1 MADWFSP
8 FFSNKYVKKNF
19 IANTADGA
27 LYAFG
32 ISFISLNTI
41 MPVFVKKL
49 SGSNIAVGL
58 IPVFWT
64 IGFNLPQIF
73 FANYVRKVPYKKSL
87 LLKTAIG
94 QRIPWLILAF
104 LCFFIFESIS
114 DSAALIFFFL
124 VFLMA
129 AVAGSINL
137 PGWFDLLAKLTPV
150 QLRGRLF
157 ASRSFLGSLLG
168 IAGGISAER
177 ILRSVVYPY
186 NFGLLFSATFLLM
199 MISYCF
205 LLTLKE
211 EEPNAT
217 KNELHYGEF
226 FRGLPVILKLNRN
239 FRNFL
244 IADALLI
251 SALMADAFYAVN
263 ALQKFS
269 LPDSFAGVFTVIVMT
284 SIMAGNL
291 LFGFLADK
299 YGHKLTLFIASSAS
313 AAASLIAIFSPS
325 IEIYLLVF
333 AGSASTTTLIQLSRL
348 SIVAELCSEED
359 RPTYISL
366 TNVLTAPFILSAMAG
381 GWIANILGYNF
392 VFGAGAFFAL
402 ASALWY
408 WNMVEEPRK
417 KTSKF

>member
-8 FFSNKYVKKNF
+8 FRSNKNVKNNF

-32 ISFISLNTI
+32 MSFISLNTI

-64 IGFNLPQIF
+64 IGFNFPQIF
-73 FANYVRKVPYKKSL
+73 FANYVRKLPYKKSL

-94 QRIPWLILAF
+94 QRIPWLILAILSFF
-104 LCFFIFESIS
+104 LFESI
-114 DSAALIFFFL
+114 DSSVALILFFSAFL
-124 VFLMA
+124 LA

-168 IAGGISAER
+168 IAGGITAEK
-177 ILRSVVYPY
+177 ILNSVHYPVS
-186 NFGLLFSATFLLM
+186 FGILFSATFFLM

-211 EEPNAT
+211 EVPNPP
-217 KNELHYGEF
+217 KKELHFLEF
-226 FRGLPVILKLNRN
+226 FHELPYLLKKNKN

-251 SALMADAFYAVN
+251 TALMADAFYAVN

-269 LPDSFAGVFTVIVMT
+269 LPDSFAGIFTVIVMI
-284 SIMAGNL
+284 SIMTGNL
-291 LFGFLADK
+291 LFGFIADK
-299 YGHKLTLFIASSAS
+299 YGHKLTLSIAAVSSV
-313 AAASLIAIFSPS
+313 AACIIAVISPS
-325 IEIYLLVF
+325 IEIYFFVF
-333 AGSASTTTLIQLSRL
+333 VGSASTTTLIQLSRL
-348 SIVAELCSEED
+348 SIIAELCSEED

-381 GWIANILGYNF
+381 GWIANSFGYNF
-392 VFGAGAFFAL
+392 VFAAGGLSAF

-408 WNMVEEPRK
+408 LTMVEEPRK
-417 KTSKF
+417 AYTA